1 MPRLLVRRSLTAVG
15 IYSSVI
21 FGFLGTAV
29 ATRELGLRAFGDYA
43 TVLFATALLQA
54 LFDLTVE
61 EALVKYGF
69 RFVAREEWGKLRRL
83 FQRALLVKLAGSLA
97 GALGLVVFAL
107 VAPDR
112 LMVPLL
118 VAAAIPLGYS
128 LEGLAASALFLR
140 SRYDIRSAFLAW
152 SMALR
157 LAGIAVGAH
166 YGLTWAIVGVLVA
179 QLVSVLSVGVVG
191 WNAFRRFP
199 RRSPEPLG
207 DERDEIKTFV
217 LQSSAAT
224 GVLSLRGALAPLLL
238 GAVTS
243 NTQIGL
249 LKVAQAPQ
257 SGLQA
262 LSAPA
267 RMVLLTEQTRE
278 WERGRQT
285 AVLRGVRRY
294 SLVAF
299 LLSLVLVP
307 PLMVFLPD
315 LIRIVNGAE
324 YVQATDAARV
334 LALAAA
340 VQFVVGWSKSF
351 PVTIGRPRLRVW
363 THGVETLI
371 VLPLVVVLGAEWGAT
386 GAAFAMLAGA
396 CVFALVWAA
405 IFVRIRPEDIQ
416 VVPAEP
422 AVLDVET
429 EAATLL
435 R

>member
-1 MPRLLVRRSLTAVG
+1 
-15 IYSSVI
+15 
-21 FGFLGTAV
+21 
-29 ATRELGLRAFGDYA
+29 
-43 TVLFATALLQA
+43 
-54 LFDLTVE
+54 
-61 EALVKYGF
+61 
-69 RFVAREEWGKLRRL
+69 
-83 FQRALLVKLAGSLA
+83 
-97 GALGLVVFAL
+97 
-107 VAPDR
+107 
-112 LMVPLL
+112 
-118 VAAAIPLGYS
+118 
-128 LEGLAASALFLR
+128 
-140 SRYDIRSAFLAW
+140 
-152 SMALR
+152 
-157 LAGIAVGAH
+157 
-166 YGLTWAIVGVLVA
+166 
-179 QLVSVLSVGVVG
+179 
-191 WNAFRRFP
+191 
-199 RRSPEPLG
+199 
-207 DERDEIKTFV
+207 
-217 LQSSAAT
+217 
-224 GVLSLRGALAPLLL
+224 VLSLRGALAPLLL

-363 THGVETLI
+363 THGVETLV
-371 VLPLVVVLGAEWGAT
+371 VLPLVVVLGARWGAT

-416 VVPAEP
+416 VVPVEP
-422 AVLDVET
+422 AALDVET